1 MDLKLNIDGVE
12 YSLDQLLPMYAIA
25 SYYNQ
30 LKTLQDSVE
39 SQVQALKDQ
48 INSIEPDEEKQ
59 LQAIQIV
66 QFILSKFPR

>member
-1 MDLKLNIDGVE
+1 
-12 YSLDQLLPMYAIA
+12 MYAIA

>member
-1 MDLKLNIDGVE
+1 MDFTLKINGNE
-12 YSLDQLLPMYAIA
+12 YTLEQLLPMYSIA
-25 SYYNQ
+25 NYYNQ
-30 LKTLQDSVE
+30 LDALQKSVE
-39 SQVQALKDQ
+39 SQVQALRDQ